1 MIQSSLSINNSW
13 RNERPII
20 GVLAQD
26 IDSISSAMKGRN
38 YNSYISASYVKFL
51 ESGGA
56 RVVPILIDQPD
67 EYYQMIFDSINGMLI
82 PGGAVDFDN
91 SGKHDF
97 TDQGTALQ
105 CLFIC
110 ICYI

>member
-1 MIQSSLSINNSW
+1 MIQSLLSINNRM

-26 IDSISSAMKGRN
+26 INSISSAMKNTN

-56 RVVPILIDQPD
+56 RVVPILIDQSD

-97 TDQGTALQ
+97 IHQGTAL
-105 CLFIC
+105 
-110 ICYI
+110 